1 MSAHGGDEHAI
12 HVPQPSF
19 SPPLI
24 GFAVMLL
31 AFGILLGPAL
41 LAAGAV
47 LFVVGIATWLID
59 DARAYEQVEE
69 SEDEDGAHH

>member
-19 SPPLI
+19 SPPII
-24 GFAVMLL
+24 GFAVMLM
-31 AFGILLGPAL
+31 AFGVLVGIPL
-41 LAAGAV
+41 LAAGGV

-59 DARAYEQVEE
+59 DARAYERVEE
-69 SEDEDGAHH
+69 SDDDTDAHH